1 MENKSYEE
9 DFRIIRAAIDGAK
22 NPIDKLG
29 QFFKNYAIINLIT
42 IVFSLI
48 ASLYQRLLPEMYIIH
63 LICFMYLVYYI
74 LRIYKEEKS
83 NANQYYQT
91 ILYIYGIGV
100 VVIPVILWIAGI
112 ISSFASSNE
121 AFQVDKMM
129 EMLMNLEVFLSI
141 ILVSVSFL
149 IVSFVRDNKMYI
161 VYALINLAVYLIAFS
176 IDKELSIENITIHYQ
191 DLYYS
196 FVIIIGYMILAKS
209 IRKNDY
215 N

>member
-48 ASLYQRLLPEMYIIH
+48 ASLYQRLLPEMYIIRI
-63 LICFMYLVYYI
+63 ICFMYLVYYI

-100 VVIPVILWIAGI
+100 VVIPVILWIARI
-112 ISSFASSNE
+112 TRLVISNNE
-121 AFQVDKMM
+121 GHQVSKML
-129 EMLMNLEVFLSI
+129 EMLVNLQVFSAIVL
-141 ILVSVSFL
+141 LSVSFL
-149 IVSFVRDNKMYI
+149 VVSFVCSNKVCAI
-161 VYALINLAVYLIAFS
+161 CALINLAVYLIAFS

-209 IRKNDY
+209 IRKK
-215 N
+215 